1 MVVARRMTRNPVTI
15 SPKAS
20 IQEAIQLMKRH
31 AIRHLP
37 VVDQEKR
44 LVGWISDSDLRGVI
58 ILDDRR
64 SHRGRCHDRRSHH
77 RHTR

>member
-1 MVVARRMTRNPVTI
+1 MTRNPVTI

-37 VVDQEKR
+37 VVDQ
-44 LVGWISDSDLRGVI
+44 
-58 ILDDRR
+58 
-64 SHRGRCHDRRSHH
+64 
-77 RHTR
+77 